1 MGKGVVDFVP
11 AVLALPLLVL
21 VLLGRRCWLESCGLR
36 LGLGLGACEG
46 MKGIPKR
53 ARRGIEEDGV
63 VEGSV
68 GFA

>member
-1 MGKGVVDFVP
+1 
-11 AVLALPLLVL
+11 
-21 VLLGRRCWLESCGLR
+21 
-36 LGLGLGACEG
+36 